1 MMINIK
7 EVQQLIFF
15 VVVFFYIYV
24 YIYCTV
30 LLEHRCK

>member
-15 VVVFFYIYV
+15 VVVFSIYMFIYIV
-24 YIYCTV
+24 QFS
-30 LLEHRCK
+30 

>member
-1 MMINIK
+1 MINIK
-7 EVQQLIFF
+7 EAQQLIFF
-15 VVVFFYIYV
+15 VVVFSIYIYV